1 MSAFIEHTVSDLKAG
16 RETWRV
22 IALLAIPSF
31 LTALG
36 FGLMNV
42 H

>member
-1 MSAFIEHTVSDLKAG
+1 MSALIEQTVADLKAG

-22 IALLAIPSF
+22 ITLVAVPSF
-31 LTALG
+31 FVAVSVVLIH
-36 FGLMNV
+36 V